1 MIMITIV
8 FICLAFADCLLAK
21 ESISLYNDQVDLLCA
36 DVEDKEACEEKFYGT
51 FSDYTIGL
59 NVAWL
64 RIATVILNALVIFLT
79 WLNQCFHNITIVS
92 LPWSQLSYAFIFAAS
107 MYMYYI
113 AYREISV
120 KQGEVWD
127 TIKMSGALAILHF
140 LVALSASCVN
150 QTLTQRV

>member
-1 MIMITIV
+1 MITVV
-8 FICLAFADCLLAK
+8 FICLAFADCFLA
-21 ESISLYNDQVDLLCA
+21 EETISLYNEQVDLQCA
-36 DVEDKEACEEKFYGT
+36 DEADNEECEEKFYGT

-64 RIATVILNALVIFLT
+64 RISTVILNALVIFLT
-79 WLNQCFHNITIVS
+79 WLNQCFHKITIVS
-92 LPWSQLSYAFIFAAS
+92 LPWSQLSYAFIFASS
-107 MYMYYI
+107 MYMYCN

-140 LVALSASCVN
+140 IVALSASCVN
-150 QTLTQRV
+150 QTLT